1 MRADGTGGEAAAQSA
16 ALTPPRHN
24 PATAPAAPCLGAGND
39 PHLGAILGA
48 ETAEAVLAA
57 LSEALRPFGFDRFL
71 YGLARFLVTD
81 RLGAAEDLY
90 FASTLPEAYT
100 SGYFDAGLFRHAPM
114 LDWARRNT
122 GAMSWDWACEQAAA
136 GQLSPQAL
144 SVLEFNRR
152 HGVIAG
158 YTLCFADLPGEGRGV
173 FGLCAAPGLDQA
185 AVDRLWQGNGSRIA
199 ALAHVAHLRLI
210 ALARPPL
217 SRPLSDRQR
226 EVLEW
231 VANGKSVADISDILG
246 IRPATVEK
254 HLRLARETLRAGTTA
269 QAAVKAALLNQIFIG
284 KATNEDACAPGA
296 ENMPRP

>member
-1 MRADGTGGEAAAQSA
+1 MRDHGTGRGPAKQSGA
-16 ALTPPRHN
+16 RTPPR
-24 PATAPAAPCLGAGND
+24 PDPPAAVVSGFPGSGHD
-39 PHLGAILGA
+39 PNLAAILA
-48 ETAEAVLAA
+48 CETAEAVLTA
-57 LSEALRPFGFDRFL
+57 LVQALRPFGFERFL

-81 RLGAAEDLY
+81 RLGASEDLY
-90 FASTLPEAYT
+90 FASTLPAT
-100 SGYFDAGLFRHAPM
+100 FNSGYFDSGLFRHAPM
-114 LDWARRNT
+114 LEWARQHT
-122 GAMSWDWACEQAAA
+122 GAMSWSWAREQAGA
-136 GQLSPQAL
+136 GLLSPQAL

-158 YTLCFADLPGEGRGV
+158 YSLCFADLPGEGRGV
-173 FGLCAAPGLDQA
+173 FGLCAPPGVDQA
-185 AVDRLWQGNGSRIA
+185 EVDRLWRGTGSRIT

-226 EVLEW
+226 EALEW

-269 QAAVKAALLNQIFIG
+269 QAAVKAVLLNQIFIG
-284 KATNEDACAPGA
+284 KTKAGGSAS
-296 ENMPRP
+296 